1 MSRKIQILALNV
13 RGLRNQNKRREVF
26 CYLKQQKASV
36 FCLQET
42 YSLPEDEKIW
52 SAEWGGK
59 IVFTHGTAHS
69 RGLCILLN
77 PNSTFEFDN
86 IHSDEHGR
94 FLISKLKVNEEIFFI
109 VNVYAP
115 NDYRDQNEFIK
126 N

>member
-42 YSLPEDEKIW
+42 YSLSEDEKIW

-77 PNSTFEFDN
+77 PNSTFDFDN
-86 IHSDEHGR
+86 IQTTCTS
-94 FLISKLKVNEEIFFI
+94 
-109 VNVYAP
+109 AW
-115 NDYRDQNEFIK
+115 
-126 N
+126 